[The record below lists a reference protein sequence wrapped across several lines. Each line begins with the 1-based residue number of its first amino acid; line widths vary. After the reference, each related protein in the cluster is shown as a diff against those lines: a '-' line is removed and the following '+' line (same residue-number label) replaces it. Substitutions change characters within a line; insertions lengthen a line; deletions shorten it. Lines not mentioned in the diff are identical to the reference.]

1 MPPNAYSTRMDFEE
15 IVKCLVCRS
24 CGNQS
29 LVSGLTGVSCP
40 HCLLNYKYVEGKVF
54 VDERQG
60 IDAKKLPKSLKDS
73 TVDKNALRAESRSYL
88 RNVLNTIKFESAL
101 DVGTGRGHYIS
112 ELGSDKKVLTLDYLP
127 YDDVLV
133 VANIEKG
140 LPICE
145 TSFDV
150 IILSHTLEHIFDTK
164 ALISDCFRILKPRG
178 SLVGVIPFLT
188 KVHQAPFDFHRL
200 TDFALERHFEEV
212 GFINIEVSPLNSVV
226 ETISLHLNSSYKL
239 LSKEMSVF
247 QKAVLKSL
255 IKTWETTL
263 RSLQSGEKRPD
274 FTLGYGFHCKK
285 A

>member
-1 MPPNAYSTRMDFEE
+1 MPPNAYSTLMDFEE

-73 TVDKNALRAESRSYL
+73 AVDKNALRAESRSYL

-112 ELGSDKKVLTLDYLP
+112 ELGSDKKVLTLDYVP

-164 ALISDCFRILKPRG
+164 ALISDCFRILKPGG

-200 TDFALERHFEEV
+200 TNFALDRK
-212 GFINIEVSPLNSVV
+212 STRLNPSH
-226 ETISLHLNSSYKL
+226 TRPSRMPSS
-239 LSKEMSVF
+239 
-247 QKAVLKSL
+247 A
-255 IKTWETTL
+255 
-263 RSLQSGEKRPD
+263 
-274 FTLGYGFHCKK
+274 
-285 A
+285 

>member
-1 MPPNAYSTRMDFEE
+1 MRLEE

-40 HCLLNYKYVEGKVF
+40 HCLQNYKYVEGKVF
-54 VDERQG
+54 VDEPQG
-60 IDAKKLPKSLKDS
+60 IDAKKLPKSLKGSAD
-73 TVDKNALRAESRSYL
+73 DKNTLRAESRSYL
-88 RNVLNTIKFESAL
+88 RNVLNSIKFESAL

-133 VANIEKG
+133 VANIEEG

-145 TSFDV
+145 TSFD
-150 IILSHTLEHIFDTK
+150 IIMLSHTLEHIFDTK
-164 ALISDCFRILKPRG
+164 ALLSDCFRILKPGG

-200 TDFALERHFEEV
+200 TDFALERHFKEV

-226 ETISLHLNSSYKL
+226 ETISLHLNSSYKF
-239 LSKEMSVF
+239 LSKDMSVF
-247 QKAVLKSL
+247 QKVVLKSL

-263 RSLQSGEKRPD
+263 RSLQRGEIRSD

-285 A
+285 ALFNGK